1 MHRLVVVSAFIYA
14 TNKEKDHARGL
25 LVVNAVYLKQL
36 ILSLSLSLLNRV
48 ENPPSKKRNTVILM
62 LNISEVKSKFYLYP
76 FTCVARN
83 KYGINAAYIQL
94 IHPGKQ

>member
-1 MHRLVVVSAFIYA
+1 MPRLVVVSAFIYA

-36 ILSLSLSLLNRV
+36 ILSLFLLNRV
-48 ENPPSKKRNTVILM
+48 ENPASKNRNTVILM
-62 LNISEVKSKFYLYP
+62 LNISEVKTKFYLYP
-76 FTCVARN
+76 FTCVAKN